1 MQQIAEY
8 FGQAAFTW
16 LVILMVVPEW
26 IWLGYHLQV
35 RQIDVDSGLLLIL
48 MLIGAVVL
56 VYWLAGAHYLM
67 ARFVF
72 LAVQLFFISSDALA
86 AADLTV
92 GYLYLLP
99 IVVAGSLLGSAG
111 AVTTAGIVIAVELIV
126 TGLAPE
132 LGHAPELV
140 GRLLVPQFITA
151 VAASQAATG
160 LFEALDSAETWAML
174 AGKHA
179 DGPTNTGPSCSAR
192 SVRWISAS
200 ARLGDG

>member
-1 MQQIAEY
+1 ML
-8 FGQAAFTW
+8 W
-16 LVILMVVPEW
+16 LL
-26 IWLGYHLQV
+26 
-35 RQIDVDSGLLLIL
+35 R
-48 MLIGAVVL
+48 
-56 VYWLAGAHYLM
+56 
-67 ARFVF
+67 
-72 LAVQLFFISSDALA
+72 
-86 AADLTV
+86 DLTV

-174 AGKHA
+174 AGGRA
-179 DGPTNTGPSCSAR
+179 DRPTNAGPSCSAR
-192 SVRWISAS
+192 SSALDLGQRATRRRVS
-200 ARLGDG
+200 AELYHAARGRQRLRCRG